1 MVGTDVRLPLPTAR
15 FTSAAHCRTERGTV
29 MMNDYAWTTL
39 HAHRD
44 SELRTRAL
52 HRGGDDTPTAGTR
65 SAPARRL
72 RLWVRRHVVAA
83 GREPT
88 VAGTS
93 PKAPTAAAPSPVPAL
108 GTARRRTASDAPT
121 AAAVAW
127 ERLASGAGSLAPAT
141 RSTTERGRE
150 AA

>member
-1 MVGTDVRLPLPTAR
+1 
-15 FTSAAHCRTERGTV
+15 
-29 MMNDYAWTTL
+29 MMNDYAWNTF
-39 HAHRD
+39 HAHRE

-72 RLWVRRHVVAA
+72 RLWVSRHLAA
-83 GREPT
+83 VGREPT
-88 VAGTS
+88 AVETS
-93 PKAPTAAAPSPVPAL
+93 PKAPTAAVPTPVPARV
-108 GTARRRTASDAPT
+108 TAPRGTASDAPT

-127 ERLASGAGSLAPAT
+127 GRLASGAGSLAPAT
-141 RSTTERGRE
+141 RSTTQREKE

>member
-1 MVGTDVRLPLPTAR
+1 
-15 FTSAAHCRTERGTV
+15 

-39 HAHRD
+39 HAHRE

-52 HRGGDDTPTAGTR
+52 QRGGDDTPTAGTR

-72 RLWVRRHVVAA
+72 RLWVSRHLAA
-83 GREPT
+83 IGREPT
-88 VAGTS
+88 AAGTS
-93 PKAPTAAAPSPVPAL
+93 PKAPTAAAPAPVPARV
-108 GTARRRTASDAPT
+108 TARRPTASDAPT

-127 ERLASGAGSLAPAT
+127 GRLASGAGSLAPAT

>member
-1 MVGTDVRLPLPTAR
+1 
-15 FTSAAHCRTERGTV
+15 

-39 HAHRD
+39 HAHRE

-72 RLWVRRHVVAA
+72 RLWVSRHLAA
-83 GREPT
+83 ARQEPT
-88 VAGTS
+88 AVETS
-93 PKAPTAAAPSPVPAL
+93 PEAPTAAAPTPVPAPVI
-108 GTARRRTASDAPT
+108 AHRRTASDAPT
-121 AAAVAW
+121 DAAVAW

-141 RSTTERGRE
+141 RSTTERGEE